1 MAVERSG
8 DGLADAGNNTSES
21 SQTGESRDTLEQTEA
36 LITAKPLTIEETDRA
51 ARELQSYKKVETRG
65 SRRKRKKKTKWIV
78 AGVLLALVLA
88 AGAYLLIAQFLFS
101 PQDESVPTTETVTK
115 GTFSDT
121 ISGSGTLSA
130 LESVTVTP
138 EVDGTI
144 ADIEVNEGDRVEA
157 GQLLFSIENPEL
169 DRQVQSAQ
177 RALDGANLSANG
189 SVQSRDS
196 AKELAASAFS
206 DYEQLKLQIDAAR
219 VAAEAAGQP
228 FDEIAAKQ
236 QLDASWLQYESADA
250 QIVAAQQQ
258 IDAAYLQVR
267 DAQALLDQAVEMAG
281 KRQINAPISGQI
293 VQQNLQ
299 RGVKLST
306 LASSGKSAM
315 QIADLSK
322 MTVTLNINEIDI
334 LQLEVGQEAAISFD
348 ALPDYIAEATVSRIS
363 STSANS
369 EAAMAVGGAGSI
381 VYYPVELLIED
392 PDPRLKI
399 GMSASAEITVQV
411 IEDVLLVKPTAV
423 VETET
428 GLALD
433 VVTDGGEVTRVTV
446 EAIAGN
452 DSIVAV
458 RSDRLRAGDKVLLST
473 DTGFLAGV
481 GGLSSGG
488 ASSAADDRG

>member
-8 DGLADAGNNTSES
+8 DGLVGTGNNTGKSP
-21 SQTGESRDTLEQTEA
+21 QIGEDRDSLEQTEA
-36 LITAKPLTIEETDRA
+36 LITARPLTIEETDRA
-51 ARELQSYKKVETRG
+51 ARELQSYKTVETRG
-65 SRRKRKKKTKWIV
+65 SRRKRKKKTKWVV
-78 AGVLLALVLA
+78 AGVLLVLVLV
-88 AGAYLLIAQFLFS
+88 AGAYLLFTQFLFP

-121 ISGSGTLSA
+121 ISGSGTLKA

-177 RALDGANLSANG
+177 RALDGANLAASGA
-189 SVQSRDS
+189 VQSRDS
-196 AKELAASAFS
+196 AKSLAASALS
-206 DYEQLKLQIDAAR
+206 DHQQLKAQIDAAR
-219 VAAEAAGQP
+219 AAAEATHQP

-250 QIVAAQQQ
+250 QIIAAQQQ
-258 IDAAYLQVR
+258 IEAAYLQVN

-281 KRQINAPISGQI
+281 KRKINAPISGQV

-322 MTVTLNINEIDI
+322 MTVTMNVNEIDI
-334 LQLEVGQEAAISFD
+334 LQLEVGQQAAISFD

-369 EAAMAVGGAGSI
+369 EAGMAVGGAGSI
-381 VYYPVELLIED
+381 VYYPVELLIEH

-399 GMSASAEITVQV
+399 GMSASAEITIQV
-411 IEDVLLVKPTAV
+411 IENVLLVKPTTV

-428 GLALD
+428 GPALD
-433 VVTDGGEVTRVTV
+433 VITDEGEVIRVAV
-446 EAIAGN
+446 EVIAGN

-458 RSDRLRAGDKVLLST
+458 RSERLRAGDKVLLST
-473 DTGFLAGV
+473 QTGFLAGV
-481 GGLSSGG
+481 GGLSSVG
-488 ASSAADDRG
+488 SSSSADDRG